1 MGCTLCPLVLIGL
14 TVSNIGCELVSCL
27 FALVWKAK
35 EAATEGENGVK
46 WNILKVSSVQA
57 ILASNLEVVICTF
70 GFKCPELGCTRVSP
84 RLCLLFTAGVRSV
97 WRSED
102 VYTMTHIRQTCT
114 FFTVPG
120 PTHLSISAKFA
131 NVGKCRSWSSA
142 EANKAAFITHC
153 LTLFLFQELHTWQP
167 VWYVNQVCGLADHI
181 HTGCCWWSSY
191 FIFINSIAKHV
202 MYYLHY

>member
-1 MGCTLCPLVLIGL
+1 MHTSFSIPIFSRSVWCNCWCWGVFIVNVLVVLIPL
-14 TVSNIGCELVSCL
+14 TVSNIGCESMSCI

-35 EAATEGENGVK
+35 EAATEGENGFK
-46 WNILKVSSVQA
+46 WNILKVSRVQA

-114 FFTVPG
+114 FTQCRG
-120 PTHLSISAKFA
+120 PPT
-131 NVGKCRSWSSA
+131 CR
-142 EANKAAFITHC
+142 
-153 LTLFLFQELHTWQP
+153 
-167 VWYVNQVCGLADHI
+167 
-181 HTGCCWWSSY
+181 
-191 FIFINSIAKHV
+191 
-202 MYYLHY
+202 

>member
-1 MGCTLCPLVLIGL
+1 MCFTQGFLSYQLPKTEVHFRL
-14 TVSNIGCELVSCL
+14 TVSNIGCELVSCI

-114 FFTVPG
+114 FFTVRTAHP
-120 PTHLSISAKFA
+120 LVDKCKICKR
-131 NVGKCRSWSSA
+131 GKCLSWSSG
-142 EANKAAFITHC
+142 EANKAAFITDWPSSC
-153 LTLFLFQELHTWQP
+153 FRRCTPGNLSDMSTR
-167 VWYVNQVCGLADHI
+167 YVG
-181 HTGCCWWSSY
+181 
-191 FIFINSIAKHV
+191 
-202 MYYLHY
+202 